1 MMYSDIVVPSEGDG
15 STFTLVGHGYYRGT
29 RLASFGYRL
38 LAFAIDAGLVYAA
51 ILICAVLQWAY
62 LHLTDNTGRDVSV
75 PDAVVGVVLSLV
87 PWAVLVANS
96 VFMQAR
102 TGQSLGKVCFGM
114 ILVSPR
120 VDPMNVAVAY
130 YAAPSA
136 LVVATRTALHL
147 TVDLFLCLGV
157 ASILVSNRNESLA
170 DRALNTMVLRPHDLD
185 SIPIHEGLIGARD
198 R

>member
-1 MMYSDIVVPSEGDG
+1 MYSDIVVPSEGDG

-29 RLASFGYRL
+29 RLAGFGYRL
-38 LAFAIDAGLVYAA
+38 AAFSIDAGLFLAA
-51 ILICAVLQWAY
+51 SLIVWLLEWAY
-62 LHLTDNTGRDVSV
+62 LKITGGGIGIGDTIIG
-75 PDAVVGVVLSLV
+75 AILSLI

-96 VFMQAR
+96 VVMQSR
-102 TGQSLGKVCFGM
+102 TGQSFGKLCFGM

-136 LVVATRTALHL
+136 LMITVRTALHL

-157 ASILVSNRNESLA
+157 VSILLSNRKESLA
-170 DRALNTMVLRPHDLD
+170 DRACNTMVLRPHDLD
-185 SIPIHEGLIGARD
+185 SLTLHKGLIGARD